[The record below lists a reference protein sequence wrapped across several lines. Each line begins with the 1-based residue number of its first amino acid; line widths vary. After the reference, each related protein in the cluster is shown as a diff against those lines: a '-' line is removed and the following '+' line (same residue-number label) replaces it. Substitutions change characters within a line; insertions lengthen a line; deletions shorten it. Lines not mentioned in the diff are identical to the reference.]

1 MKAGFQKPTERPR
14 ISISGPRAAY
24 VGPGLDL
31 APHRNSAATIA
42 LALET
47 PFDLTIL
54 DGPAAAPAAKLRSAL
69 ISPDT
74 RHHLRATGP
83 MCFVYLD
90 ALSDDHEALKKATIA
105 GSRSGSAIRMIIRMI
120 RGHDTIRV
128 DDICEALGVPGR
140 APPRQDIAN
149 VIRQVDLR
157 PQDFASVT
165 DAARVAG
172 LSPSRFQ
179 ALFRQSVGMPFRH
192 YRQWRRMAIVMKTLS
207 ARQTLTAAAMAAGFA
222 SSAHLSTSFRTM
234 FGITPSQ
241 LVRLGARIEVSSEKS
256 R

>member
-1 MKAGFQKPTERPR
+1 MKPGFQKSTVRPGL
-14 ISISGPRAAY
+14 SISGPRAAY

-47 PFDLTIL
+47 PFELTIL
-54 DGPAAAPAAKLRSAL
+54 DGPAAAPPAKLKAAL
-69 ISPDT
+69 IPPDT

-90 ALSDDHEALKKATIA
+90 ALSDDHETLKQASLA
-105 GSRSGSAIRMIIRMI
+105 DSRSSSAIRII

-140 APPRQDIAN
+140 APPRQDIAK

-165 DAARVAG
+165 DAARIAG

-207 ARQTLTAAAMAAGFA
+207 AGQTLTAAAMAAGFS
-222 SSAHLSTSFRTM
+222 SSAHLSTTFKTM

-241 LVRLGARIEVSSEKS
+241 LVRLGVRIDVEKI

>member
-1 MKAGFQKPTERPR
+1 MKPGFQKPTVRPG

-47 PFDLTIL
+47 PFELTIL
-54 DGPAAAPAAKLRSAL
+54 DGPAAAPPAKLKAAL
-69 ISPDT
+69 IAPDT
-74 RHHLRATGP
+74 RHHLRAPGP

-90 ALSDDHEALKKATIA
+90 ALSDDHETLKQASLA
-105 GSRSGSAIRMIIRMI
+105 GSRSSSAIRMI

-140 APPRQDIAN
+140 APPRQDIAK

-165 DAARVAG
+165 DAARIAG

-207 ARQTLTAAAMAAGFA
+207 AGQTLTAAAMAAGFS
-222 SSAHLSTSFRTM
+222 SSAHLSTTFKTM

-241 LVRLGARIEVSSEKS
+241 LVRLGVRIDVEKS